1 VESFINH
8 AAAVQMVNL
17 FYYGNADATI
27 KASEVKDKA
36 LAKKL
41 NIGNPNA
48 LKANGIHIQSW
59 EPNENNVALAW
70 QEVQAA

>member
-1 VESFINH
+1 
-8 AAAVQMVNL
+8 MVNL

-27 KASEVKDKA
+27 KPSEVKDKA

-41 NIGNPNA
+41 DIGNPHV
-48 LKANGIHIQSW
+48 LDSKGISIQSW

-70 QEVQAA
+70 QKVQAA